1 MRVLLF
7 GASGMIGSGVL
18 RESLADPGVERVISI
33 VRKPGTVQDA
43 KLLEIVHEDF
53 LNFGPIESLVF
64 NEIDAAFFCLG
75 VASAGMK
82 ETDYTHITYGI
93 TLAAA
98 RALLKASPA
107 ATFVY
112 VSGVGTDSSEQRGPM
127 WARVRGRIE
136 NTLLHLPLKTFIFRL
151 GLVQPTHGAVSRTA
165 SYRLFYALTGPLI
178 PVLRAVLPRFVT
190 STEQV
195 GRAMLQV
202 ARHGAPRKVLDS
214 ADVNR
219 LAAAGSRTESGSAA

>member
-98 RALLKASPA
+98 SCESFA
-107 ATFVY
+107 
-112 VSGVGTDSSEQRGPM
+112 RGDV
-127 WARVRGRIE
+127 RVRLGCGGRQQRAARPDVGARARPHRE
-136 NTLLHLPLKTFIFRL
+136 YSAASTLEDIH
-151 GLVQPTHGAVSRTA
+151 
-165 SYRLFYALTGPLI
+165 I
-178 PVLRAVLPRFVT
+178 PVGARAAHAR
-190 STEQV
+190 
-195 GRAMLQV
+195 GGV
-202 ARHGAPRKVLDS
+202 A
-214 ADVNR
+214 NR
-219 LAAAGSRTESGSAA
+219 